1 MMYLYKHWHAYK
13 LTFDCLH
20 FSISVKLYTVYPCIL
35 LVLLQVKVSK
45 GQLGC
50 EKD

>member
-1 MMYLYKHWHAYK
+1 MMYLYKHWHAHK
-13 LTFDCLH
+13 FTFDYLH
-20 FSISVKLYTVYPCIL
+20 FSISVKLYTANPCIL
-35 LVLLQVKVSK
+35 LVVLKVEVSI

>member
-13 LTFDCLH
+13 LTFDYLH
-20 FSISVKLYTVYPCIL
+20 FSISVKLYTAYLCIL
-35 LVLLQVKVSK
+35 LVLLQVKVSIWH
-45 GQLGC
+45 LG